1 MFIDY
6 TKIKIKSGKGGDGAS
21 TFRREKYVPKGGPD
35 GGDGGN
41 GGSVYAIGDK
51 KLNTLLDLYYKKIY
65 QAEDGNRG
73 MGSNKHGRNGKD
85 VFIKVPFGTVIRDA
99 KDNSFIGEILEDKQ
113 QLLLLK
119 GGRGGRGNARF
130 KSSTRQAPRFYEKGE
145 PGEEKELIFEL
156 KIMADAGIIGKA
168 NAGKSTLLSR
178 ISNAHPKIADYPFTT
193 ITPVLG
199 IVRFI
204 DFRDIVVA
212 DIPGLIEGASRGK
225 GLGFEFL
232 RHIERARIFIHL
244 VDPTQGDAFESYRII
259 NKELEAYD
267 KNLLKRPKI
276 IAINKIDLL
285 KEEEIKNIKK
295 SFKKKKIEP
304 LFISAKENMGREY
317 RINKLY
323 NIIKETPVE
332 IPREKDVQKAFEE
345 KDELRILRI
354 DDGIYEL
361 KNKKIEKYVAM
372 LDFNNPETLSVFRK
386 FLNKNRIDEFLKEN
400 GVKPGNIVVIG
411 NKDFVYEE

>member
-1 MFIDY
+1 
-6 TKIKIKSGKGGDGAS
+6 
-21 TFRREKYVPKGGPD
+21 
-35 GGDGGN
+35 
-41 GGSVYAIGDK
+41 
-51 KLNTLLDLYYKKIY
+51 LYYKKIY
-65 QAEDGNRG
+65 QAEEGNRG
-73 MGSNKHGRNGKD
+73 MGSNKHSRNGKD

-259 NKELEAYD
+259 NKELEAYE
-267 KNLLKRPKI
+267 KNLLKRQKI

-304 LFISAKENMGREY
+304 LFISAKENIGLEDL
-317 RINKLY
+317 INKLY
-323 NIIKETPVE
+323 NIIKEIPVE

>member
-6 TKIKIKSGKGGDGAS
+6 TKIKVISGKGGDGAS

-41 GGSVYAIGDK
+41 GGNVYAIGDK

-65 QAEDGNRG
+65 KAGDGGRG
-73 MGSNKHGRNGKD
+73 MGSNKHGKNGED
-85 VFIKVPFGTVIRDA
+85 VIIKVPPGTVIRDA
-99 KDNSFIGEILEDKQ
+99 ADNSLIGEILEDEQ

-130 KSSTRQAPRFYEKGE
+130 KSATRQAPRFYEKGE
-145 PGEEKELIFEL
+145 PGEVKELIFEL
-156 KIMADAGIIGKA
+156 KIIADAGIIGKA
-168 NAGKSTLLSR
+168 NAGKSTLLSK

-193 ITPVLG
+193 LTPVLG

-204 DFRDIVVA
+204 DFKDIVVA
-212 DIPGLIEGASRGK
+212 DIPGLIEGASKGK
-225 GLGFEFL
+225 GLGIEFL
-232 RHIERARIFIHL
+232 RHIERARMFIHL
-244 VDPTQGDAFESYRII
+244 VDPTQGDAFENYKII
-259 NKELEAYD
+259 NKELAAYD
-267 KNLLKRPKI
+267 KKLLKRPQI
-276 IAINKIDLL
+276 VAINKIDLL
-285 KEEEIKNIKK
+285 KKEEIDSIKK
-295 SFKKKKIEP
+295 AFKKKKITP
-304 LFISAKENMGREY
+304 LFISAKENIGLEEL
-317 RINKLY
+317 INRLY
-323 NIIKETPVE
+323 NIMKELPMD
-332 IPREKDVQKAFEE
+332 IPREEDIQKVFKE
-345 KDELRILRI
+345 KDELKLIEI

-386 FLNKNRIDEFLKEN
+386 FLNKNKIDDFLKEH

>member
-6 TKIKIKSGKGGDGAS
+6 TKIKVISGRGGDGAS

-51 KLNTLLDLYYKKIY
+51 KLNTLLDLYYQKRYK
-65 QAEDGNRG
+65 AEDGGRG

-85 VFIKVPFGTVIRDA
+85 VYIKVPLGTVIRDSS
-99 KDNSFIGEILEDKQ
+99 DNSFLGEIINDGEK
-113 QLLLLK
+113 LLLVK

-130 KSSTRQAPRFYEKGE
+130 KSATRQAPRFYEKGE

-156 KIMADAGIIGKA
+156 KIIADAGIIGRA
-168 NAGKSTLLSR
+168 NAGKSTLLSH

-193 ITPVLG
+193 LTPVLG

-212 DIPGLIEGASRGK
+212 DIPGLIEGASKGK
-225 GLGFEFL
+225 GLGIEFL
-232 RHIERARIFIHL
+232 RHIERARIFIHV
-244 VDPTQGDAFESYRII
+244 VDPTQGDAFENYKMI

-267 KNLLKRPKI
+267 KKLLKRPQI
-276 IAINKIDLL
+276 VAVNKIDLL
-285 KEEEIKNIKK
+285 SEDEIKRIKN
-295 SFKKKKIEP
+295 SFKKKRIIP
-304 LFISAKENMGREY
+304 VFISAKENIGLEELL
-317 RINKLY
+317 NKLY
-323 NIIKETPVE
+323 NIMKE
-332 IPREKDVQKAFEE
+332 IPAEIPKEEIQKVFEE
-345 KDELRILRI
+345 KDEIKLIEI
-354 DDGIYEL
+354 DKNIYQL

-386 FLNKNRIDEFLKEN
+386 FLNQNKIDDFLKDN
-400 GVKPGNIVVIG
+400 GVKSGDIVVIG
-411 NKDFVYEE
+411 NKDFIFEE

>member
-6 TKIKIKSGKGGDGAS
+6 VKIKVISGKGGDGAS

-41 GGSVYAIGDK
+41 GGSIYAIGDK
-51 KLNTLLDLYYKKIY
+51 KINTLLDLYYKKIY
-65 QAEDGNRG
+65 RAEDGGRG
-73 MGSNKHGRNGKD
+73 MGSNKHGRNGED
-85 VFIKVPFGTVIRDA
+85 IYIKVPLGTVIKDA
-99 KDNSFIGEILEDKQ
+99 SDNSFLGEIINDGEK
-113 QLLLLK
+113 LLLVK

-156 KIMADAGIIGKA
+156 KIIADAGIIGRA

-193 ITPVLG
+193 LTPVLG

-212 DIPGLIEGASRGK
+212 DIPGLIEGASKGK
-225 GLGFEFL
+225 GLGIEFL

-244 VDPTQGDAFESYRII
+244 VDPTQGDALENYKMI

-267 KNLLKRPKI
+267 KKLLKRPQI
-276 IAINKIDLL
+276 VVVNKIDLL
-285 KEEEIKNIKK
+285 NKEEIDKIKS
-295 SFKKKKIEP
+295 SFKKKKINP
-304 LFISAKENMGREY
+304 IFISAKENIGLEEVL
-317 RINKLY
+317 NKLY
-323 NIIKETPVE
+323 NIAKELPAE
-332 IPREKDVQKAFEE
+332 IPREEVQKVFTE
-345 KDELRILRI
+345 KDELKLIEI
-354 DDGIYEL
+354 DKNIFQL
-361 KNKKIEKYVAM
+361 KSKKIEKYVAM

-386 FLNKNRIDEFLKEN
+386 FLNQNKIDDFLKKN
-400 GVKPGNIVVIG
+400 GVKTGDIVVIG
-411 NKDFVYEE
+411 NKDFIFEE